1 MILFPLIQLQR
12 GRCVSL
18 RRGRLEEAALWH
30 VDPVKKAAEFAEA
43 GAHWMQVVDLDA
55 VSGEGNNAALITQ
68 IIRETPADVVVGGG
82 IRTREHAAA
91 WMDAGAARVVFGSA
105 AVLTPQEVITA
116 AHDFPDCVIL
126 AVDVFQ
132 GRVMI
137 HGWREST
144 AFSPQAFIEQF
155 DTAPLAAIQIT
166 DIDADVGDTDA
177 GLALI
182 TQLAANTRKPV
193 IASGMVRGLDD
204 ISRLKYL
211 GNIDGAVIGRALF
224 RRSIDLHE
232 ALAVANAP
240 AERPAEFR

>member
-1 MILFPLIQLQR
+1 MILYPTIQLQN

-18 RRGRLEEAALWH
+18 RRGRLAEAEIWH
-30 VDPVKKAAEFAEA
+30 VDPVQKAADFVEA
-43 GAHWMQVVDLDA
+43 GAQRIQIIDLDA
-55 VSGEGNNAALITQ
+55 IDGATDNGALITR
-68 IIRETPADVVVGGG
+68 ILRETRADVMVGGG

-105 AVLTPQEVITA
+105 AALAPQEVKNA

-126 AVDVFQ
+126 AVDVCQ
-132 GRVMI
+132 GQVMI
-137 HGWREST
+137 DGWRKAT
-144 AFSPQAFIEQF
+144 AFAPQSFIEQF
-155 DTAPLAAIQIT
+155 DTVPLAGVQIT
-166 DIDADVGDTDA
+166 DIDADIGDTDA
-177 GLALI
+177 RLALI
-182 TQLAANTRKPV
+182 TQLAATTRQPV
-193 IASGMVRGLDD
+193 IASGMVSTLDD

-240 AERPAEFR
+240 VEQAAEFR

>member
-18 RRGRLEEAALWH
+18 RRGRLEEAELWH
-30 VDPVKKAAEFAEA
+30 VDPVRKAAEFAEA

-55 VSGEGNNAALITQ
+55 VSGEGDNTGLIAR

-82 IRTREHAAA
+82 IRTRDRAAS

-105 AVLTPQEVITA
+105 AILTPQEVTNA

-132 GRVMI
+132 GKVMI
-137 HGWREST
+137 HGWRETT
-144 AFSPQAFIEQF
+144 AFAPQSFIEQF
-155 DTAPLAAIQIT
+155 SAAPLAAVQIT
-166 DIDADVGDTDA
+166 DIDADIGDSDA
-177 GLALI
+177 ELALI
-182 TQLAANTRKPV
+182 TQLAAATRKPV
-193 IASGMVRGLDD
+193 IASGMVHGLDD

-211 GNIDGAVIGRALF
+211 GNIDGAVVGRALF
-224 RRSIDLHE
+224 RRSINLHE

-240 AERPAEFR
+240 AERAAEFR